1 MSEDRLRIAVVDD
14 DRLARMIA
22 IVQLQEDGRYDVREF
37 SSGTQFLA
45 APDAA
50 PDIVLLDIEMPGING
65 IEVCRQLRRAGND
78 HTQVLFVSAHDDLET
93 RLAAYYAGGSD
104 YIVKGYQPEELGA
117 KVRIAEQAIARRQ
130 ELVHQA
136 QYAQQAAFTAMSS
149 MGEMGVVL
157 QFLRSS
163 YACREPAQLA
173 RALFEA
179 LAQYGVNCLLGMR
192 MAAGEQ
198 CFSSRGECSPL
209 EHSILM
215 HASGMERIFQLRD
228 RIVVNYPKATLL
240 VLDLPLADPDRVG
253 RIRDNLAILV
263 EAADARLV
271 AMEGEVQRL
280 TQASGITRA
289 VSDLTQALTDI
300 DKMQAGSRAQA
311 MAIGA
316 DYLAELTDAFV
327 NLGLSEDQEAA
338 LARMAHRSHARMEA
352 LIDEGDFVGDLLR
365 EVTGHLNRLVAA

>member
-1 MSEDRLRIAVVDD
+1 MSEDRLKIAVVDD

-37 SSGTQFLA
+37 GSGTQFLA
-45 APDAA
+45 AADAA

-78 HTQVLFVSAHDDLET
+78 HAQVLFVSAHDDLET

-117 KVRIAEQAIARRQ
+117 KVRIAEQTLAKRQ

-149 MGEMGVVL
+149 MGEMGAVL
-157 QFLRSS
+157 QFLRTS

-173 RALFEA
+173 RALSEA

-192 MAAGEQ
+192 MTAGEQ

-240 VLDLPLADPDRVG
+240 VLDLPLDDPDRVG

-263 EAADARLV
+263 EAADARLA
-271 AMEGEVQRL
+271 AMEGEAQRL
-280 TQASGITRA
+280 TQASGIARA

-300 DKMQAGSRAQA
+300 DKMQAGCRAQA
-311 MAIGA
+311 MEVGA
-316 DYLAELTDAFV
+316 DYLGELTDAFV

-338 LARMAHRSHARMEA
+338 LARMAHRSQARMEA
-352 LIDEGDFVGDLLR
+352 LIDEGRFVGDLLR
-365 EVTGHLNRLVAA
+365 EVTGHLNRLVEA